1 MRRSNYV
8 PKVDA
13 MYMADVTITKWS
25 KCVRRYTTCKAL
37 GAVQGLIWQKVSLHL
52 LYISL
57 IYMYIYIF
65 SFSQTVLF
73 NKPPE
78 GQVQGVH

>member
-37 GAVQGLIWQKVSLHL
+37 GAVQGLIWQNDH
-52 LYISL
+52 
-57 IYMYIYIF
+57 YIY
-65 SFSQTVLF
+65 
-73 NKPPE
+73 
-78 GQVQGVH
+78 